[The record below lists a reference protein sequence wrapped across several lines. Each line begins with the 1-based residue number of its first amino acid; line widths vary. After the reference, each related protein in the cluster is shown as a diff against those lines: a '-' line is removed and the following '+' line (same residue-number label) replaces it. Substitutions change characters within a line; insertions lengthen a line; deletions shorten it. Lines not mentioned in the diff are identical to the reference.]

1 MPAAVLRS
9 VPPPIPLPP
18 PLPVAPSLTGVQKAA
33 VLVMYLDRDA
43 ARALLKGLS
52 DDEVERIATTIAEM
66 GDSGEETVEAV
77 VTDFVAQL
85 RQVSVLPASGR
96 NFARNVLPGLFDDD
110 RRARMGAHLRRIGD
124 DDFEAFV
131 RTRPARAVV
140 SVLSDEHPQVR
151 AIAMLRMGT
160 ENAARVLAC
169 MPVEDQTDLAIRMA
183 QAESVAPEL
192 AEDIEAALRRALV
205 GFEDGLP
212 LGGVERTAR
221 ILGRMP
227 RERNARVL
235 DGVRALEGGLADDLQ
250 RRMVSFEDLE
260 RLDSRGIQAL
270 LRAVERPD
278 LIIALKGASPTMRDQ
293 FLKNLSARAAADL
306 LEEIEIGGPAR
317 RAQLRESQDRVVAIA
332 RHLADEGTI
341 YLDLGEPAD
350 GVA

>member
-1 MPAAVLRS
+1 MPAAALRS
-9 VPPPIPLPP
+9 VPAPV
-18 PLPVAPSLTGVQKAA
+18 PLPVPSAPPLTGVQKAA

-43 ARALLKGLS
+43 ARALLKGLT

-66 GDSGEETVEAV
+66 GDAGEDTVEAV
-77 VTDFVAQL
+77 VTDFVDQL

-110 RRARMGAHLRRIGD
+110 RRARMGAQLRRLGN

-131 RTRPARAVV
+131 RTRPARAVA
-140 SVLSDEHPQVR
+140 SVLADEHPQVR

-169 MPVEDQTDLAIRMA
+169 MPVEEQADLAIRMA

-192 AEDIEAALRRALV
+192 SDDIEAAVRRALV
-205 GFEDGLP
+205 GFEDALP
-212 LGGVERTAR
+212 VGGVERTAR

-227 RERNARVL
+227 RNAAVL
-235 DGVRALEGGLADDLQ
+235 DGVRALEEGLAADLQ
-250 RRMVSFEDLE
+250 RRMVSFDDLE
-260 RLDSRGIQAL
+260 RLDARGIQAL
-270 LRAVERPD
+270 LRAVERAD
-278 LIIALKGASPTMRDQ
+278 LVVALKGASPSMREK

-341 YLDLGEPAD
+341 YLDLGDADD
-350 GVA
+350 GVV

>member
-1 MPAAVLRS
+1 MSVTALRS
-9 VPPPIPLPP
+9 VPAPIPASAP
-18 PLPVAPSLTGVQKAA
+18 PLTGLQKAA

-43 ARALLKGLS
+43 ARALLKGLT

-66 GDSGEETVEAV
+66 GDAGEETVEAV
-77 VTDFVAQL
+77 VTDFVDQL

-110 RRARMGAHLRRIGD
+110 RRARMGAHLRRIGN

-131 RTRPARAVV
+131 RTRPARAVA
-140 SVLSDEHPQVR
+140 SVLGDEHPQVR

-169 MPVEDQTDLAIRMA
+169 MPVEDQADLAIRMA

-192 AEDIEAALRRALV
+192 SDDIEAAVRTALV
-205 GFEDGLP
+205 GFEDALP
-212 LGGVERTAR
+212 VGGVERTAR

-227 RERNARVL
+227 RERNAVVL
-235 DGVRALEGGLADDLQ
+235 DGVRALEEGLAADLQ

-260 RLDSRGIQAL
+260 RLDGRGIQAL
-270 LRAVERPD
+270 LRAVERAD
-278 LIIALKGASPTMRDQ
+278 LVIALKGASPAMRAQ

-341 YLDLGEPAD
+341 YLDLGDADD